1 MTPVVFD
8 TICASYERQIA
19 QMELIIAALRHDLA
33 DERDLRIAAD
43 AKIDELRE
51 IVAHQGRVIEEARG
65 VGQAMIAAMDAELIV
80 RDEQGR
86 VMLEQGFIE

>member
-43 AKIDELRE
+43 AKIDELKEVADRQKDRLQSVRE
-51 IVAHQGRVIEEARG
+51 K
-65 VGQAMIAAMDAELIV
+65 AAAV
-80 RDEQGR
+80 RDGCIDWERGQ
-86 VMLEQGFIE
+86 MQYFIE

>member
-1 MTPVVFD
+1 MTPVVFE

-43 AKIDELRE
+43 AKIDELKEVAERQKDRLQAVRE
-51 IVAHQGRVIEEARG
+51 TAGA
-65 VGQAMIAAMDAELIV
+65 V
-80 RDEQGR
+80 RDGCVAWERGAMQ
-86 VMLEQGFIE
+86 MFIE